1 MFSPEKS
8 YFSIAPCF
16 SFTCFSFRRSRLKY
30 FALFTAFLLAAP
42 CAVAVASKKQPSD
55 APLALQST
63 GVKRSEVER
72 TDAEKTASP
81 APQVTGS
88 VSTERDTKEPE
99 TTEAEPPESQQG
111 VETAR
116 VVENLSLLNAS
127 IPPGQFQTL
136 YWSPGQS
143 FASIDTPVQVLV
155 AHGKNPGPRV
165 CLTAAIHG
173 DELNGIEMVR
183 RLMYQL
189 EPVRM
194 NGTVIGVP
202 IVNLDGFR
210 RASRYLSDRRD
221 LNRYFPGSES
231 GSAASRIA
239 YSFFNKIISGNCDF
253 LVDLHT
259 GSLKRTNLPQIRAD
273 LSNETVF
280 EFSRHLGGITVLH
293 GRGSEGTLRRAAT
306 DLGIPAITLESGGP
320 NSLDESSV
328 DGGVKALETLLQ
340 NLDIQPTMRFWGA
353 PQPVFYH
360 SEWVRSDQ
368 GGILMSD
375 VELGDTVREGD
386 VLGRVVDPVSN
397 TGSDIVSPLSGKII
411 GMAFNQV
418 VQTGFAAYH
427 IGEAKTPE
435 EAKEEAQEEL
445 KEESQKSGSVQSY
458 PDDPETAPAPEDTE
472 ASMKKISD
480 SESGTENAE

>member
-42 CAVAVASKKQPSD
+42 CAVAVASKEQPSST
-55 APLALQST
+55 PPALQSADQ
-63 GVKRSEVER
+63 ER
-72 TDAEKTASP
+72 TDLETTDAEKTASP
-81 APQVTGS
+81 DPQVTGS
-88 VSTERDTKEPE
+88 ESTEAK
-99 TTEAEPPESQQG
+99 PPESQQDA
-111 VETAR
+111 ETAR

-143 FASIDTPVQVLV
+143 FASIDTPVPVLV

-189 EPVRM
+189 EPVKM

-221 LNRYFPGSES
+221 LNRYFPGSEN

-239 YSFFNKIISGNCDF
+239 YSFFNKIIRGNCDF

-340 NLDIQPTMRFWGA
+340 NLDIQPTMRFWGT

-360 SEWVRSDQ
+360 SEWIRSDQ

-445 KEESQKSGSVQSY
+445 KEESQESGSVQSY

-480 SESGTENAE
+480 SEGGSENAE